1 MIKTMRSYR
10 EKYWFQWETMEYISP
25 CNNNLLQDFVAGK
38 IVLTA
43 GYVTKM
49 QLGFFSKE
57 ITKYV
62 LSTNNVVD
70 KKPDVFYNKLLS
82 HFVIK

>member
-1 MIKTMRSYR
+1 
-10 EKYWFQWETMEYISP
+10 MEYISP

-38 IVLTA
+38 IVLIA

-70 KKPDVFYNKLLS
+70 KKPNVFYNKLLS